1 MKIKSF
7 LERKENIKKK
17 LVKKINVN
25 SDLIRKIGIK
35 YSTLDCKK
43 NNFVFNKR

>member
-7 LERKENIKKK
+7 LERKENVKQK
-17 LVKKINVN
+17 LLKQIGTN

-35 YSTLDCKK
+35 YSALDCTGLGE
-43 NNFVFNKR
+43 FN

>member
-7 LERKENIKKK
+7 LERKENVKKK
-17 LVKKINVN
+17 LIKKMNMN
-25 SDLIRKIGIK
+25 NDLIRKIGIK

-43 NNFVFNKR
+43 